1 MIEDSQIN
9 NKKGVQLKTIRFLL
23 YTFYYL
29 YFTEPMLCKLSCF
42 TQKGDYFTSSNIK
55 YIDNQLV
62 TVIKIQMI
70 CKCKYKTI

>member
-29 YFTEPMLCKLSCF
+29 YFTEPMLCKLF
-42 TQKGDYFTSSNIK
+42 LLYAERRLLHLLEMQ
-55 YIDNQLV
+55 
-62 TVIKIQMI
+62 TVIKQAICVSVLQM
-70 CKCKYKTI
+70 CCNYENKQR

>member
-42 TQKGDYFTSSNIK
+42 TQKGDYFTSSKTNHT
-55 YIDNQLV
+55 DNQ
-62 TVIKIQMI
+62 QFSF
-70 CKCKYKTI
+70 CWYKYGC